1 MPVKWMSLTL
11 ALETTVREQTSTA
24 LCLRMTCSPYP
35 SSPEHEIMAAA
46 SRVEACVPLLVTCI
60 LY

>member
-24 LCLRMTCSPYP
+24 SCLRMTCSPYP
-35 SSPEHEIMAAA
+35 SSPEHDIMAAA
-46 SRVEACVPLLVTCI
+46 SRVEVGTPSS
-60 LY
+60 